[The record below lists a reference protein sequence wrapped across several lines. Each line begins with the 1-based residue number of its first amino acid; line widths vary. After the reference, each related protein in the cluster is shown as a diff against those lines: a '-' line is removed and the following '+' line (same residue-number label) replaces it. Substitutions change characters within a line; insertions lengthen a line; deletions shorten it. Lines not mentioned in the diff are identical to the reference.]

1 MARFILSGFADEID
15 SDLKVQVRELK
26 RLNIDRIEIRG
37 VYGKSIIDYTEKEAR
52 EFKKLLDDE
61 GIKVS
66 ALGSPIGKIGIK
78 DAEPHLDKFRPQLS
92 WQAF

>member
-52 EFKKLLDDE
+52 EFKNCWMTRGLR
-61 GIKVS
+61 
-66 ALGSPIGKIGIK
+66 
-78 DAEPHLDKFRPQLS
+78 FRR
-92 WQAF
+92 WVRR